1 MKTTH
6 EGKRFVA
13 LSAAVAIGMSGVAAT
28 VPALAST
35 DAPDDLGVVAAEA
48 LTANVGVAAVGYNA
62 EGDIAVQVVEGSEAD
77 EDRKV
82 KEKTLEGVNAFA
94 KAETGAEPV
103 VTTIENGYYP
113 ASANDVVGGAGYA
126 MADAGADRINSV
138 CSFGFP
144 ATGPNGEEAILTAG
158 HCVDEGNDIYLEQP
172 SASNAG
178 TGDYEGEVTTGL
190 LKDTPIGT
198 VTHSAWA
205 DTTIDPNNPG
215 DWTNP
220 DNYDPA
226 QTQDYG
232 VITLDDDSLTTHP
245 QVTDWTTSDSDD
257 LFASTK
263 PVAGVHDVTTED
275 VGKSMWRSGRTSATQ
290 EGTVGPEYQGQI
302 GGVVDGYTVIRD
314 HDGTLVVVY
323 GFAAE
328 ALGIPGDSGGSV
340 MMGDQAVGV
349 LTGTNYN
356 TQTGE
361 GGDWI
366 WVAELAEGLKHL
378 PGEYTVKTVED
389 EEPEPTEDPT
399 EDPTEE
405 PTEEPTD
412 DPTEEPTEEPT
423 DDPTEE
429 PTEDPTDD
437 PTEEPTEDPTD
448 DPTEDPTDDPTETP
462 EPTETGEPT
471 STPTATDS
479 PDPTP
484 TATETDDE
492 DVDPALAI
500 DPQEIAAERFVA
512 DGEEQA
518 IEDDRGVTYTVTDV
532 EPGSEVTFDT
542 YMDADPANAGSA
554 AAPAAD
560 AADEPAKSITV
571 TADEDGT
578 ATSRVWGETTAA
590 PSAYIGE
597 YDVVAT
603 TEDETL
609 EGSFSVVDGSGDGDG
624 GQDDGGNG
632 DDGDNGDDLPR
643 TGSTTAPLVAGAAG
657 LVALGGALVYVAR
670 RRQA

>member
-1 MKTTH
+1 
-6 EGKRFVA
+6 
-13 LSAAVAIGMSGVAAT
+13 
-28 VPALAST
+28 
-35 DAPDDLGVVAAEA
+35 
-48 LTANVGVAAVGYNA
+48 
-62 EGDIAVQVVEGSEAD
+62 
-77 EDRKV
+77 
-82 KEKTLEGVNAFA
+82 
-94 KAETGAEPV
+94 
-103 VTTIENGYYP
+103 
-113 ASANDVVGGAGYA
+113 
-126 MADAGADRINSV
+126 
-138 CSFGFP
+138 
-144 ATGPNGEEAILTAG
+144 
-158 HCVDEGNDIYLEQP
+158 
-172 SASNAG
+172 
-178 TGDYEGEVTTGL
+178 
-190 LKDTPIGT
+190 
-198 VTHSAWA
+198 
-205 DTTIDPNNPG
+205 
-215 DWTNP
+215 
-220 DNYDPA
+220 
-226 QTQDYG
+226 
-232 VITLDDDSLTTHP
+232 
-245 QVTDWTTSDSDD
+245 
-257 LFASTK
+257 
-263 PVAGVHDVTTED
+263 
-275 VGKSMWRSGRTSATQ
+275 
-290 EGTVGPEYQGQI
+290 
-302 GGVVDGYTVIRD
+302 
-314 HDGTLVVVY
+314 
-323 GFAAE
+323 
-328 ALGIPGDSGGSV
+328 
-340 MMGDQAVGV
+340 VGV

-399 EDPTEE
+399 EDPTEEPTEEPTDDPTEE